1 MPRKISKSLIL
12 PGLFG
17 PVIFASVVFLSGL
30 AYPGYDHANRVISDL
45 GAAGSPVQLFMNV
58 FGFMLLGI
66 FIIAFSAGVYGI
78 RKGAF
83 GKLASVLFA
92 LGGLAMFL
100 IGVFPGDAPC
110 GEGPRFCPPLTSTAE
125 MHNIATYITFVF
137 LFPAFI
143 LLVADTRNEK
153 SMRYYFAVA
162 GVLGV
167 IIAYFAYAWIVASDG
182 VLTGIKQ
189 RATLGAFFLLLMYS
203 ALKLRRLEVN
213 K

>member
-1 MPRKISKSLIL
+1 MIQKIKFLLLS
-12 PGLFG
+12 GLFG
-17 PVIFASVVFLSGL
+17 PAIFALVVLLSGSM
-30 AYPGYDHANRVISDL
+30 YPGYDHMNHVISDL
-45 GAAGSPVQLFMNV
+45 GATGSPVQLFMNV

-100 IGVFPGDAPC
+100 IGVFPSDAPC
-110 GEGPRFCPPLTSTAE
+110 EEGPRFCPPSTSTAE
-125 MHNIATYITFVF
+125 LHNAATYSTFVF

-153 SMRYYFAVA
+153 YMRYYFAVA
-162 GVLGV
+162 GILGI
-167 IIAYFAYAWIVASDG
+167 IIAYSAYAWFTASTG
-182 VLTGIKQ
+182 VLLGMKQ
-189 RATLGAFFLLLMYS
+189 RITIAAFFLLLMYT
-203 ALKLRRLEVN
+203 ALKLYRLD
-213 K
+213 KKR